1 MAKDKEPAPRSKVR
15 IFFAEIDG
23 NDDAVDAL
31 VQAFSRAA
39 QPQVR
44 VVKVLGGPASTGSVA
59 RPPIL
64 GDVEAIDDLAE
75 DQFESTDE
83 PDDDE
88 AASARQKSVSPRNRK
103 RPSYQFVS
111 GLNFRPQGKTSL
123 KEFYAGKMPQDNQA
137 QVTVLIYYLQK
148 VLGCTNI
155 TTNHIYSAFK
165 DVGIRTPGDIGKIV
179 RNTASRKGW
188 VDSSDGADL
197 KVTTLGENF
206 VEHDLPKAKER

>member
-23 NDDAVDAL
+23 TDDAVDAL

-44 VVKVLGGPASTGSVA
+44 VVKVLGGPASTGSAVE
-59 RPPIL
+59 PHIL
-64 GDVEAIDDLAE
+64 GDAAFTDDLAD
-75 DQFESTDE
+75 DQPDSTDE
-83 PDDDE
+83 LDDSED
-88 AASARQKSVSPRNRK
+88 ASVRQKNGSPRSRK

-111 GLNFRPQGKTSL
+111 GLNFRPPGKPSL
-123 KEFYAGKMPQDNQA
+123 KDFYAGKSPSDNQS

-148 VLGCTNI
+148 ILECKGI
-155 TTNHIYSAFK
+155 TTNHLYSAFK
-165 DVGIRTPGDIGKIV
+165 DVGVRTPSDIGKIV

-188 VDSSDGADL
+188 VDSSEGADL
-197 KVTTLGENF
+197 KVTVLGENF
-206 VEHDLPKAKER
+206 VEHDLPKAQDK